1 MRTKTEIKAKIEELE
16 EAVVEVEA
24 EFRKALS
31 DDSVEESSKESEDL
45 DLEFETKKKEIEKRI
60 ELLEWILD

>member
-1 MRTKTEIKAKIEELE
+1 MRAKAEIKAKIEELE
-16 EAVVEVEA
+16 EAIVEVEA

-31 DDSVEESSKESEDL
+31 DDNVDELSQESEEL

>member
-1 MRTKTEIKAKIEELE
+1 MRTKAEIKAKIEELE
-16 EAVVEVEA
+16 EAIVEVEA

-31 DDSVEESSKESEDL
+31 DDDVDEFSQESEEL
-45 DLEFETKKKEIEKRI
+45 DLEFETKKEEIEKRI